1 MIGRV
6 RKGEDRTGVGL
17 CPHRHNPFPVAS
29 ASHGSAAVGCVLDR
43 EEALGLA
50 AEEETPTPP

>member
-1 MIGRV
+1 MKTEQVLGSVLIF
-6 RKGEDRTGVGL
+6 TIPSL
-17 CPHRHNPFPVAS
+17 VAS